1 MDVKLTCNTPNEDLF
16 GAVAINSRR
25 DLPWVRSEGA
35 REGHACLVG
44 GGPSLADT
52 LPSLER
58 RIRLGQTVFAL
69 NGAAKYLN
77 DHGIVPDHQVIL
89 DARPENAHLIG
100 RARNYLLASQVH
112 PNVFDAVPAKHTMLW
127 HHATEGITSHVPDL
141 DEFYIGG
148 SHSVG
153 LASMCLVY
161 AMGYRNLHL
170 YGYDSS
176 HRATTGH
183 AYAQQNDGVYEYAFN
198 GKTFLTTLT
207 MASQAELFPEI
218 ADALIDAG
226 CIITV
231 DGDGLIREVVA
242 AMKQPC

>member
-1 MDVKLTCNTPNEDLF
+1 MDVKLICNTPDEDLF

-89 DARPENAHLIG
+89 DACGNATLSSLVQNLSSG
-100 RARNYLLASQVH
+100 TVRARIWQSLVAPSAVEATVASHWSIYNALVARDAERAAAADVMHLGIAEEWLRRFLAERDE
-112 PNVFDAVPAKHTMLW
+112 P
-127 HHATEGITSHVPDL
+127 TSLP
-141 DEFYIGG
+141 
-148 SHSVG
+148 
-153 LASMCLVY
+153 
-161 AMGYRNLHL
+161 
-170 YGYDSS
+170 
-176 HRATTGH
+176 
-183 AYAQQNDGVYEYAFN
+183 Q
-198 GKTFLTTLT
+198 
-207 MASQAELFPEI
+207 
-218 ADALIDAG
+218 
-226 CIITV
+226 
-231 DGDGLIREVVA
+231 
-242 AMKQPC
+242 